1 MLHSPFCGRVVTSC
15 PPPSGGIWPT
25 SVDRWVRVF
34 FPGSV
39 LSVFCS
45 FFYILL
51 NKTKQYILSPV
62 LQITIILPFWS
73 RLEWTILTSS
83 LNFTEGHWTRLRSWD
98 CLWSHWVMLQ
108 LVGAKL
114 TSLVPTATFLDP
126 TVIQKDVFVFFLGT
140 ILFSEDYLLYYFS
153 TLNGFDNTSL
163 RKGLLTS

>member
-1 MLHSPFCGRVVTSC
+1 
-15 PPPSGGIWPT
+15 
-25 SVDRWVRVF
+25 
-34 FPGSV
+34 
-39 LSVFCS
+39 
-45 FFYILL
+45 
-51 NKTKQYILSPV
+51 
-62 LQITIILPFWS
+62 
-73 RLEWTILTSS
+73 
-83 LNFTEGHWTRLRSWD
+83 
-98 CLWSHWVMLQ
+98 MLQ